1 MDLAHRTKAE
11 GNGKEPDGVNPP
23 NEQMGSPASARL
35 RVFVLDDDTDFREDL
50 SETLT
55 LAGHDVFAAGDAAAL
70 TPARMCTM
78 DVFIL
83 DLSMPGMDGT
93 EVLRR
98 MRRCRLAAGVILV
111 SGRPEDVIGAA
122 ADAARMGD
130 LDVLGTFKKPFDPQ
144 DLLRLLSVERAAAE
158 SSAAAT
164 AATTEVE
171 LAAGLQS
178 ALDPGQV
185 PVTFQP
191 KIDVETLAFDGA
203 EALLGDTGPAVGRVS
218 PLQMVAAAAR
228 VPDLLTRLTYF
239 MVRAA
244 AEGCAVWTA
253 RGHAGAVS
261 INVPLEAVLHPG
273 SPAELAGLA
282 REGGAEPGQIIL
294 ELTEDALY
302 DSSSDALMA
311 IAQARL
317 AGFGIAL
324 DDVGQR
330 QSGLLQLARLP
341 ITELKI
347 DRGLLTQ
354 ARSSEKARSIF
365 ALLVEL
371 GHRLGLKVVAEG
383 VETPADL
390 SFVKAEHV
398 DLLQGFLVSRK
409 LPLAELLA
417 LLEAWPQK
425 QRALRGSAPQS
436 GGEDGR

>member
-23 NEQMGSPASARL
+23 NEPMGSPASARL

-50 SETLT
+50 SETRT

-98 MRRCRLAAGVILV
+98 MRRCRLAARVILV
-111 SGRPEDVIGAA
+111 SGRPEDVIRAA

-130 LDVLGTFKKPFDPQ
+130 LDVLGTFKKPVDPQ
-144 DLLRLLSVERAAAE
+144 DLLRLLSVE
-158 SSAAAT
+158 
-164 AATTEVE
+164 
-171 LAAGLQS
+171 LAAVLQS

-228 VPDLLTRLTYF
+228 VPDLLTRLTCF

-383 VETPADL
+383 VEAPADL

>member
-1 MDLAHRTKAE
+1 M
-11 GNGKEPDGVNPP
+11 NPP
-23 NEQMGSPASARL
+23 NEPMGSPASARL

-50 SETLT
+50 SETRT

-98 MRRCRLAAGVILV
+98 MRRCRLAARVILV
-111 SGRPEDVIGAA
+111 SGRPEDVIRAA

-130 LDVLGTFKKPFDPQ
+130 LDVLGTFKKPVDPQ
-144 DLLRLLSVERAAAE
+144 DLLRLLSVE
-158 SSAAAT
+158 
-164 AATTEVE
+164 
-171 LAAGLQS
+171 LAAVLQS

-228 VPDLLTRLTYF
+228 VPDLLTRLTCF

-383 VETPADL
+383 VEAPADL